1 MRSNFNLNTKSLNS
15 LQRAIIYVLI
25 GIFLLDVMGIIIKSM
40 DNKYSVM
47 QYSVARNFFGLFPLF
62 IYLFF
67 SYEVRTKNN
76 TFNLNHKLISMG
88 RGLSIVFAQ
97 GCFYLSIMNLEYAT
111 AATLVFATPIFL
123 TALSVPL
130 LGNMVGPWRWF
141 AVLFGFLGIVI
152 IVKPG
157 SDIFSIY
164 ALLPVGA
171 AFGYALSSV
180 LVKLFPKEVHTTNI
194 QLYTQLTTLIL
205 AIIIAGF
212 TLSFSYI
219 ESFYDLFY

>member
-1 MRSNFNLNTKSLNS
+1 
-15 LQRAIIYVLI
+15 
-25 GIFLLDVMGIIIKSM
+25 
-40 DNKYSVM
+40 
-47 QYSVARNFFGLFPLF
+47 
-62 IYLFF
+62 
-67 SYEVRTKNN
+67 
-76 TFNLNHKLISMG
+76 MG

-111 AATLVFATPIFL
+111 AATLVFATPIFP

-130 LGNMVGPWRWF
+130 LGNKVGSMEVVS
-141 AVLFGFLGIVI
+141 VLFGFLGIVI
-152 IVKPG
+152 IVRPG

-212 TLSFSYI
+212 TFSFSYI
-219 ESFYDLFY
+219 ESFYDLFYLQL